1 MKISIVIPV
10 YNVAPYIKDC
20 LHSVMVQSWQDNLE
34 CILVDDCGTDNSM
47 QLVEERLQTYNFLL
61 PAIQASKLPEAI
73 MSSFWIV
80 TTRLR
85 PTVSSG
91 W

>member
-47 QLVEERLQTYNFLL
+47 QLV
-61 PAIQASKLPEAI
+61 I